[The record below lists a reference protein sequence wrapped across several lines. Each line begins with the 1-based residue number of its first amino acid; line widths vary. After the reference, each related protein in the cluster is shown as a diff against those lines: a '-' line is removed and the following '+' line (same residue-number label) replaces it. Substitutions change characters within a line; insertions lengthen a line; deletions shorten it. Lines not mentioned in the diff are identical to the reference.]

1 MGSRLH
7 PEPSEAAD
15 SRLSRSTWIVCWLR
29 ATDRGPSTGLDGAP
43 TSGYTFGM
51 KTAVSIPDD
60 VFEDAERL
68 ASRLQTSR
76 SKLYARAL
84 AEFVARHDD
93 DRVTALMDQAVI
105 EAGGKGDLFLEAAA
119 KQVVQ
124 RAEW

>member
-1 MGSRLH
+1 
-7 PEPSEAAD
+7 
-15 SRLSRSTWIVCWLR
+15 
-29 ATDRGPSTGLDGAP
+29 
-43 TSGYTFGM
+43 M

-93 DRVTALMDQAVI
+93 DRVTTLMDQAVR
-105 EAGGKGDLFLEAAA
+105 EAGTEGDSFLHAAA
-119 KQVVQ
+119 Q
-124 RAEW
+124 RTSQRVEW